1 MQTIDNR
8 THVWGTVK
16 AVSAESDMPNF
27 GELTLSIHRTAS
39 LPDFPDL
46 LTALTVKELTIHV
59 PVADLPDKALHTGR
73 SVELVLEMA
82 SRTLAFARP
91 GTLHL
96 AKP

>member
-8 THVWGTVK
+8 THMWGTVK
-16 AVSAESDMPNF
+16 AVSGESDVANF

-46 LTALTVKELTIHV
+46 LTALKINELKIHV
-59 PVADLPDKALHTGR
+59 PLADLNEKALHAGQP
-73 SVELVLEMA
+73 VELVLQMA
-82 SRTLAFARP
+82 SRTLAFAQP
-91 GTLHL
+91 GTLHP